1 MKKII
6 IKDLVLFYP
15 DEFVLLG
22 EEETNQ
28 MKFYNDSKGICIK
41 SDDRHMI
48 ITVGYKEV
56 NILVNLIISRKDL
69 VKNTL
74 ADISSAMKEY
84 DFKFINIISSIA
96 DDKEINGFSYEYIS
110 ENIPMYG
117 EAYIIK
123 RNNNIYYLYLYSRK
137 DNLDTN
143 LNIWKDII
151 DNLKWE

>member
-143 LNIWKDII
+143 LDIWKDII
-151 DNLKWE
+151 NNLKWE